1 MSKEV
6 INVLSFYKFIKLQS
20 LEILKK
26 EIYRFM
32 SQRYV
37 HGTIILSPEGVNIN
51 ICGSRDKIEESK
63 KFLLRRLKI
72 HKVFFNEDTIN
83 EIAFTKLKVKIKNEI
98 IKLGFHLQQ
107 NQILDHEHID
117 SSKWDKLISGGTI
130 IIDTRN
136 KFEYLMGSFKNSIN
150 LDLYNFSDLEN
161 KIDKLSLPAKSKDIG
176 IFCTG
181 GIRCEKASLVLRK
194 LGYKKIYQLQGGII
208 NYLRE
213 KPSSTNWQGECFVFD
228 DRITY

>member
-1 MSKEV
+1 MSKKI

-32 SQRYV
+32 SQRDI

-51 ICGSRDKIEESK
+51 ICGNEDKIEESK

-194 LGYKKIYQLQGGII
+194 LGYKKIYQLHGGII

>member
-32 SQRYV
+32 SQRDIN
-37 HGTIILSPEGVNIN
+37 GTIILSPEGVNIN
-51 ICGSRDKIEESK
+51 ICGNRDNIEESK
-63 KFLLRRLKI
+63 KFLLRRLRI
-72 HKVFFNEDTIN
+72 HKVFFNVDKVSEV
-83 EIAFTKLKVKIKNEI
+83 AFTKLKVKIKKEI

-107 NQILDHEHID
+107 SQILDHEHID
-117 SSKWDKLISGGTI
+117 SSKWDKMISGDAI

-161 KIDKLSLPAKSKDIG
+161 KINQLSLPAKSKEIG

-194 LGYKKIYQLQGGII
+194 LGYKKIYQLRGGII

-213 KPSSTNWQGECFVFD
+213 KPNSTNWQGECFVFD

>member
-107 NQILDHEHID
+107 NQILDDEHID
-117 SSKWDKLISGGTI
+117 SSKWDKLISGGRV

-194 LGYKKIYQLQGGII
+194 LGYKKIYQLRGGII

>member
-1 MSKEV
+1 MSKKI

-32 SQRYV
+32 SQRYI

-194 LGYKKIYQLQGGII
+194 LGYKKIYQLHGGII

>member
-194 LGYKKIYQLQGGII
+194 LGYKKIYQLRGGII

>member
-1 MSKEV
+1 MSEK
-6 INVLSFYKFIKLQS
+6 IISVLSFYKFIKLQS
-20 LEILKK
+20 LKVLKK

-32 SQRYV
+32 SQRDIN
-37 HGTIILSPEGVNIN
+37 GTIILSPEGVNIN
-51 ICGSRDKIEESK
+51 ISGDGDKIEESK

-72 HKVFFNEDTIN
+72 HKVFFNVDNVSEV
-83 EIAFTKLKVKIKNEI
+83 AFTKLKVKIKKEI

-117 SSKWDKLISGGTI
+117 ASKWDKLISGDAI

-136 KFEYLMGSFKNSIN
+136 KFEYLMGSFKNSLN

-161 KIDKLSLPAKSKDIG
+161 KINKLSLPEKSKDIG

-194 LGYKKIYQLQGGII
+194 LGYKKIYQLHGGII

-213 KPSSTNWQGECFVFD
+213 KPNSSNWQGECFVFD

>member
-1 MSKEV
+1 MSKKI

-72 HKVFFNEDTIN
+72 HKVFLNEDTTN

-150 LDLYNFSDLEN
+150 LDLYNFSDIEN
-161 KIDKLSLPAKSKDIG
+161 KINKLSLPAKSKDIG

-194 LGYKKIYQLQGGII
+194 LGYKKIYQLRGGII

>member
-20 LEILKK
+20 LEILRK

-32 SQRYV
+32 SQRYIY
-37 HGTIILSPEGVNIN
+37 GTIILSPEGVNIN
-51 ICGSRDKIEESK
+51 ICGNRDKIEESK
-63 KFLLRRLKI
+63 KFLLKRLKI
-72 HKVFFNEDTIN
+72 HKVFFNVDKVSEV
-83 EIAFTKLKVKIKNEI
+83 AFTKLKVKIKKEI

-107 NQILDHEHID
+107 NQILDYEHID
-117 SSKWDKLISGGTI
+117 SSKWDKLISGDTI

-150 LDLYNFSDLEN
+150 LDLYNFSDLES
-161 KIDKLSLPAKSKDIG
+161 KINKLSLPAKSKDIG

-194 LGYKKIYQLQGGII
+194 LGYKKIYQLRGGII

-213 KPSSTNWQGECFVFD
+213 KPNSTNWQGECFVFD

>member
-1 MSKEV
+1 MSKKI

-194 LGYKKIYQLQGGII
+194 LGYKKIYQLRGGII

>member
-51 ICGSRDKIEESK
+51 ISGSRDKIEESK

-194 LGYKKIYQLQGGII
+194 LGYKKIYQLRGGII

>member
-1 MSKEV
+1 MSKKMMD
-6 INVLSFYKFIKLQS
+6 VLSFYKFIKLQS

-26 EIYRFM
+26 EVWRFM
-32 SQRYV
+32 SQRDIK
-37 HGTIILSPEGVNIN
+37 GTIILSPEGVNIN
-51 ICGSRDKIEESK
+51 ICGNKDNIEESK
-63 KFLLRRLKI
+63 KFLVKRLKI
-72 HKVFFNEDTIN
+72 NKVFFNEDKVYEMT
-83 EIAFTKLKVKIKNEI
+83 FTKLKVKIKKEI
-98 IKLGFHLQQ
+98 IKLGFYLQQ

-117 SSKWDKLISGGTI
+117 SSKWDKLMSNDTI

-136 KFEYLMGSFKNSIN
+136 KFEYLMGSFRNSIN

-161 KIDKLSLPAKSKDIG
+161 KISKISLPSKSKDIG

-194 LGYKKIYQLQGGII
+194 LGYKKIYQLHGGII
-208 NYLRE
+208 NYLRD
-213 KPSSTNWQGECFVFD
+213 KPNSTNWQGECFVFD

>member
-1 MSKEV
+1 MSKK
-6 INVLSFYKFIKLQS
+6 IISVLSFYKFIKLQS

-32 SQRYV
+32 SQRDI

-51 ICGSRDKIEESK
+51 ICGNKDKIEESK

-117 SSKWDKLISGGTI
+117 SSKWDKLISGGRV

-194 LGYKKIYQLQGGII
+194 LGYKKIYQLRGGII

>member
-32 SQRYV
+32 SQRDIN
-37 HGTIILSPEGVNIN
+37 GTIILSPEGVNIN
-51 ICGSRDKIEESK
+51 ICSNRDNIEESK
-63 KFLLRRLKI
+63 KFLLRRLRI
-72 HKVFFNEDTIN
+72 HKVFFNVDKVSEVT
-83 EIAFTKLKVKIKNEI
+83 FTKLKVKIKKEI

-107 NQILDHEHID
+107 NQILDHEHVD
-117 SSKWDKLISGGTI
+117 SSKWDKMISGDTI

-161 KIDKLSLPAKSKDIG
+161 KINQLSLPAKSKEIG

-194 LGYKKIYQLQGGII
+194 LGYKKIYQLRGGII

-213 KPSSTNWQGECFVFD
+213 KPNSTNWQGECFVFD

>member
-1 MSKEV
+1 MSEK
-6 INVLSFYKFIKLQS
+6 IISVLSFYKFIKLQS

-26 EIYRFM
+26 EIWRFM
-32 SQRYV
+32 SQRNIQ
-37 HGTIILSPEGVNIN
+37 GTIILSPEGVNIN
-51 ICGSRDKIEESK
+51 ICGDRIKIEESK

-72 HKVFFNEDTIN
+72 HKVFFNEDKVS
-83 EIAFTKLKVKIKNEI
+83 EVAFTKLKVKIKKEI

-107 NQILDHEHID
+107 NQIIDHEHVD
-117 SSKWDKLISGGTI
+117 SSGWDKLMSSDTT

-161 KIDKLSLPAKSKDIG
+161 KIIKLSLPAKSKDIG

-194 LGYKKIYQLQGGII
+194 LGYKKIYQLRGGII
-208 NYLRE
+208 NYLRD